1 MIDLLVSKE
10 SIRTLNHIAIASLD
24 KGKTIIMK
32 RGTANM
38 RKRAMGEIRGVSG
51 YKLV

>member
-1 MIDLLVSKE
+1 MAFFKKE
-10 SIRTLNHIAIASLD
+10 
-24 KGKTIIMK
+24 KTIIMK
-32 RGTANM
+32 RETANM